1 MVADFGAMNE
11 AGPLIEDG
19 TNENAANGI
28 LVVPLRRL
36 RTIPRDVSEPAE
48 RAALIMFSE

>member
-1 MVADFGAMNE
+1 MTRS
-11 AGPLIEDG
+11 GPLIEDG

-36 RTIPRDVSEPAE
+36 GTIHRDVSEPAE
-48 RAALIMFSE
+48 KPALTTLAE